1 MWSLRA
7 LASASA
13 GAIRMPLVSGAGT
26 FQIGSSVGIGLV
38 NHAHPAPAFVLACFV
53 IDVQEDLRAHKII
66 AGELSGIQTGLGI
79 RVEMKRDIQSLKRWL
94 GIALVVASFAFY
106 GCLLLV
112 PLSSFSTD
120 RKIALSTL
128 LVILGEGS
136 FWLAVIILGREAI
149 AKYRKVDWRTWLSG
163 WKKKP

>member
-1 MWSLRA
+1 
-7 LASASA
+7 
-13 GAIRMPLVSGAGT
+13 
-26 FQIGSSVGIGLV
+26 
-38 NHAHPAPAFVLACFV
+38 
-53 IDVQEDLRAHKII
+53 
-66 AGELSGIQTGLGI
+66 
-79 RVEMKRDIQSLKRWL
+79 MKRDLRSLKRWL

-112 PLSSFSTD
+112 PLSSLSAEG
-120 RKIALSTL
+120 KILLSTL